1 MAERVASTTT
11 LGGGREGLRALLRT
25 QTSER
30 RQNEWY
36 RQPPGPGRGAR
47 NPTPNAPLVFALPSA
62 RSSPLQRAQKRFALG
77 RGVNVLGTVTLLTSN
92 RRSRMPLAEPDSL
105 MVTYESLC

>member
-1 MAERVASTTT
+1 MVQAAPRP
-11 LGGGREGLRALLRT
+11 GEG
-25 QTSER
+25 SE
-30 RQNEWY
+30 E
-36 RQPPGPGRGAR
+36 PL
-47 NPTPNAPLVFALPSA
+47 TPNAPLVFALPSA

-77 RGVNVLGTVTLLTSN
+77 RGVNVLGTVTLPTSN